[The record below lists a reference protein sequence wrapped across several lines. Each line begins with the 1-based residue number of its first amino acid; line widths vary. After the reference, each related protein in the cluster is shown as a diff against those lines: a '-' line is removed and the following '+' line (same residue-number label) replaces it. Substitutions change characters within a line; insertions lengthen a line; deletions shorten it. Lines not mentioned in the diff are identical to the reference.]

1 MADQNCSPDM
11 CFKDA
16 VCIDTGR
23 VYDSCCDRDCLE
35 DLRVLFSTS
44 GQEQINQ
51 ACNIRARSAEI
62 LDVVIDVEPVT
73 FNRGF
78 YAIDMIFYFKLT
90 FDVYSAP
97 TALPDTVVG
106 LASFEKKVI
115 LFGSEGNA
123 KIFSSDYL
131 PNESDDQLPMKAN
144 LPKAYVQVV
153 DPVILST
160 RSCMSCPPSC
170 ACTYHVPKGIATAV
184 GGELDTGC
192 ASGCRVV
199 LVTLGLFTVV
209 QLTRNVQMLIP
220 VYDFCMPEKEC
231 TSTTDNPCELFKR
244 IKFPT
249 DEFFPPRVLD
259 CEDTPED
266 GCCQP
271 CQPCD

>member
-1 MADQNCSPDM
+1 MADQNSSPDL

-16 VCIDTGR
+16 VCVDTGR

-35 DLRVLFSTS
+35 DLRVVFSID
-44 GQEQINQ
+44 GQSRINN

-78 YAIDMIFYFKLT
+78 FAIDMIFYFKIT
-90 FDVYSAP
+90 FDVYSSP
-97 TALPDTVVG
+97 TAQPDTVVG
-106 LASFEKKVI
+106 LSSFEKKVI
-115 LFGSEGNA
+115 LFGSEGSA

-144 LPKAYVQVV
+144 LPKAYVQAV

-160 RSCMSCPPSC
+160 RSCTVCPPAC
-170 ACTYHVPKGIATAV
+170 ACTHHVPQCIAHTV
-184 GGELDTGC
+184 GGDLDVAFEDGK
-192 ASGCRVV
+192 RIV

-209 QLTRNVQMLIP
+209 QLTRQVQMLIP

-231 TSTTDNPCELFKR
+231 PSTTDNPCELFRR

-249 DEFFPPRVLD
+249 DEFFPPRVLE
-259 CEDTPED
+259 CEDD
-266 GCCQP
+266 HKANCCS
-271 CQPCD
+271 DS

>member
-1 MADQNCSPDM
+1 MADQNCSSDM

-35 DLRVLFSTS
+35 DLRVMFNAE
-44 GQEQINQ
+44 GQALINN

-97 TALPDTVVG
+97 TAQPDTVVG

-123 KIFSSDYL
+123 KIFSSDYA
-131 PNESDDQLPMKAN
+131 PNENDDQLPMKAN

-160 RSCMSCPPSC
+160 RSCMSCPPTC
-170 ACTYHVPKGIATAV
+170 ACTYHVPKCIAATV
-184 GGELDTGC
+184 GGELDTNF
-192 ASGCRVV
+192 ATGCRVV

-231 TSTTDNPCELFKR
+231 PTTTDNPCELFKR

-249 DEFFPPRVLD
+249 DEFFPPRAFE
-259 CEDTPED
+259 CEDSSDD
-266 GCCQP
+266 GGCH
-271 CQPCD
+271 PCD